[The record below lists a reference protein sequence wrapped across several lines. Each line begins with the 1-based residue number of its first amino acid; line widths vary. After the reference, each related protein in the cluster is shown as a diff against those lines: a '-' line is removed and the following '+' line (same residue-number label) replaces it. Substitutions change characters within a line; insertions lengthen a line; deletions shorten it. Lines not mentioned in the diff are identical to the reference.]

1 MLKINNLSVEYYLRN
16 KTIKALRNISLDL
29 RRNDSMGIVGE
40 SGSGK
45 TTLSMAILKLIL
57 PYEGRIT
64 SGEVLFK
71 NNGSIINLTNQTER
85 EMRQIRGNKIS
96 IVFQDPFSALNP
108 VIPVGEQITETLKAH
123 KISGDLKETVL
134 NILKDVQLND
144 NERIFRSYPH
154 ELSGGERQR
163 ICIAISVVTH
173 PAVLIADE
181 PTTALDVTTQKEILD
196 LISNIWKNSSL
207 SLILITHNMHLAVE
221 RTKRITIM
229 YAGEIV
235 EQSETQSIIKSP
247 KHPYTV
253 ALFNAIPGFRKSRLT
268 GIKGN
273 VPDLSNLPEGCKFYE
288 RCEKRMDV
296 CKKEE
301 PELLNIENNH
311 FVKCHLYRSNSK

>member
-163 ICIAISVVTH
+163 ICIAISIVTH

>member
-163 ICIAISVVTH
+163 ICIAISIVTH
-173 PAVLIADE
+173 PAILIADE

>member
-253 ALFNAIPGFRKSRLT
+253 AIFNAIPGFRKSRLT

>member
-1 MLKINNLSVEYYLRN
+1 
-16 KTIKALRNISLDL
+16 
-29 RRNDSMGIVGE
+29 MGIVGE

>member
-1 MLKINNLSVEYYLRN
+1 
-16 KTIKALRNISLDL
+16 
-29 RRNDSMGIVGE
+29 MGIVGE

-163 ICIAISVVTH
+163 ICIAISIVTH
-173 PAVLIADE
+173 PAILIADE